1 MNAMQQ
7 LAAREAERHDDEW
20 GDHVEQPLRRK
31 SVQGV
36 LKPIEM
42 FDLSMM
48 VSEVSEETG
57 ISVRDILG
65 DGRPAPVARARQEAY
80 ARARDMGLSLCAI
93 GSFFARDHTTISY
106 ALQKLD
112 RATYGKNEM
121 ILSPGTKNEIAA
133 ASALAQHD
141 DEMVFSA
148 IAELHQKLLP
158 IRVER
163 VEKALKLHA
172 GHRVRM
178 AMDRLE
184 CRGLIEPRMNSVAS
198 GVGVGCGYR
207 LTEAGKAKAGV
218 V

>member
-1 MNAMQQ
+1 MTPHYDETIRAV
-7 LAAREAERHDDEW
+7 AERRD
-20 GDHVEQPLRRK
+20 
-31 SVQGV
+31 
-36 LKPIEM
+36 
-42 FDLSMM
+42 
-48 VSEVSEETG
+48 
-57 ISVRDILG
+57 ISVRDILSRA
-65 DGRPAPVARARQEAY
+65 RPAQIAAARQECY
-80 ARARDMGLSLCAI
+80 AALRDQGFTLDAI
-93 GSFFARDHTTISY
+93 AAVFDRDHTTVSHGIRQHRSK
-106 ALQKLD
+106 A
-112 RATYGKNEM
+112 M
-121 ILSPGTKNEIAA
+121 MLSPTTKNEIAA